1 MRFSRNRLKLN
12 FLFLTIFSF
21 VLFGSYL
28 FIQKVYSL
36 QFIESDHF
44 QDQALSYRERVE
56 VLEAKRGTIYDKHF
70 NVLASSIQSYNV
82 AIRPNEIN
90 DLGLIKILSP
100 ILGIDEN
107 KILNEITENSRFFYL
122 KRNVDFETGQKIK
135 SWNYKGVHLEQS
147 NKRNVYDESTSNLI
161 GLVDPDGNGIE
172 GLELY
177 FDNFLQGQNGEL
189 RYESAPNGAIIPQ
202 GEIKTIQPKHGEDL
216 VLAID
221 SELQYLTE
229 NLCNDALLD
238 TGAFK
243 CSVVFANS
251 LTGEVLI
258 SSETSSSD
266 NKYFDIDL
274 ISARAN
280 YEPGSALKIFTI
292 GSLIESDIVDENNSY
307 LVEDEIEIIDGSC
320 DDNYEGFKGC
330 FKDFLKHEPLNL
342 TVEEIIE
349 RSSNVGTIKI
359 VNNSNIDNVEEFLKK
374 FGFGSRTGVELSG
387 ESKGSFTEYNSCK
400 TCLSSLSI
408 GYSINTTQYQMVK
421 GYSII
426 ANGGNDIQLS
436 LLRNLDQN
444 VNDQNVNQKSI
455 ISNDLSN
462 RLKKLLINVVEGDNG
477 TGKSLRMSGYVIGGK
492 TGTSRTYL
500 EGIGYSDKRFN
511 TSFTGFIETNEGPI
525 VGSVILWGALGSP
538 ISEYVTGGST
548 AAPIFK
554 NIVRNLVPEK

>member
-1 MRFSRNRLKLN
+1 MRFNRNRLKLN
-12 FLFLTIFSF
+12 ILFLTIFSF
-21 VLFGSYL
+21 VLFGSFL

-82 AIRPNEIN
+82 AIKPNEIN
-90 DLGLIKILSP
+90 DLGFIKVLSP

-107 KILNEITENSRFFYL
+107 KIINKITENSGFFYL

-135 SWNYKGVHLEQS
+135 SWNYKGIHLEQS
-147 NKRNVYDESTSNLI
+147 NKRNIYDESTANLI

-177 FDNFLQGQNGEL
+177 FDNYLQGQNGEL

-229 NLCNDALLD
+229 NLCNDALVD

-258 SSETSSSD
+258 SSETSSLD
-266 NKYFDIDL
+266 NKYFNIDL
-274 ISARAN
+274 ISARAY

-292 GSLIESDIVDENNSY
+292 GSLIESDIVDENSSY

-320 DDNYEGFKGC
+320 DDNHEGFKGC

-374 FGFGSRTGVELSG
+374 FGFGSKTGVELSG
-387 ESKGSFTEYNSCK
+387 ESKGSFTEYNTCK

-444 VNDQNVNQKSI
+444 VNQKSI

-477 TGKSLRMSGYVIGGK
+477 TGKSLRMSDYVIGGK

-554 NIVRNLVPEK
+554 NIVRNLVPDK

>member
-21 VLFGSYL
+21 VLFGSFL

-82 AIRPNEIN
+82 AIKPNEIN
-90 DLGLIKILSP
+90 DLGFIKVLSP

-107 KILNEITENSRFFYL
+107 KIINKITENSNFFYL
-122 KRNVDFETGQKIK
+122 KRNVDFDTGQKIK
-135 SWNYKGVHLEQS
+135 SWNYKGIHLEQS
-147 NKRNVYDESTSNLI
+147 NKRNVYDESTANLI

-177 FDNFLQGQNGEL
+177 FDNYLQGQNGEL

-221 SELQYLTE
+221 SELQYLTV
-229 NLCNDALLD
+229 NLCNDALVD

-258 SSETSSSD
+258 SSETSSLD
-266 NKYFDIDL
+266 NKYFNIDL
-274 ISARAN
+274 ISARAY

-292 GSLIESDIVDENNSY
+292 GSLIESDIVDENSSY

-320 DDNYEGFKGC
+320 DDNHEGFKGC

-387 ESKGSFTEYNSCK
+387 ESKGSFTEYNTCK

-426 ANGGNDIQLS
+426 ANGGKDIQLS

-444 VNDQNVNQKSI
+444 VNQKSI
-455 ISNDLSN
+455 ISIDLSN

-477 TGKSLRMSGYVIGGK
+477 TGKSLRMSDYVIGGK

>member
-1 MRFSRNRLKLN
+1 MRFNRNRLKLN
-12 FLFLTIFSF
+12 ILFLTIFSF
-21 VLFGSYL
+21 VLFGSFL

-82 AIRPNEIN
+82 AIKPNEIN
-90 DLGLIKILSP
+90 DLGFIKVLSP

-107 KILNEITENSRFFYL
+107 KIINKITENSGFFYL

-135 SWNYKGVHLEQS
+135 SWNYKGIHLEQS
-147 NKRNVYDESTSNLI
+147 NKRNIYDESTANLI

-177 FDNFLQGQNGEL
+177 FDNYLQGQNGEL

-229 NLCNDALLD
+229 NLCNDALVD

-258 SSETSSSD
+258 SSETSSLD
-266 NKYFDIDL
+266 NKYFNIDL
-274 ISARAN
+274 ISARAY

-292 GSLIESDIVDENNSY
+292 GSLIESDMVDENSSY

-320 DDNYEGFKGC
+320 DDNHEGFKGC

-387 ESKGSFTEYNSCK
+387 ESKGSFTEYNTCK

-426 ANGGNDIQLS
+426 ANGGKDIQLS

-444 VNDQNVNQKSI
+444 VNQKSI
-455 ISNDLSN
+455 ISIDLSN

-477 TGKSLRMSGYVIGGK
+477 TGKSLRMSDYVIGGK

-554 NIVRNLVPEK
+554 NIVRNLVPDK

>member
-21 VLFGSYL
+21 VLFGSFL

-90 DLGLIKILSP
+90 DLGLIKVLSP

-229 NLCNDALLD
+229 NLCNDALVD

-258 SSETSSSD
+258 SSETSSLD

-387 ESKGSFTEYNSCK
+387 ESKGSFTEYNTCK

-426 ANGGNDIQLS
+426 ANGGKDIQLS

-444 VNDQNVNQKSI
+444 VNQKSI
-455 ISNDLSN
+455 ISYDLSN

-554 NIVRNLVPEK
+554 NIVRNLVPDK

>member
-1 MRFSRNRLKLN
+1 MRFNRNRLKLN
-12 FLFLTIFSF
+12 ILFLTIFSF
-21 VLFGSYL
+21 VLFGSFL

-82 AIRPNEIN
+82 AIKPNEIN
-90 DLGLIKILSP
+90 DLGFIKVLSP

-107 KILNEITENSRFFYL
+107 KIINKITENSGFFYL

-177 FDNFLQGQNGEL
+177 FDNYLQGQNGEL

-229 NLCNDALLD
+229 NLCNDALVD

-258 SSETSSSD
+258 SSETSSLD
-266 NKYFDIDL
+266 NKYFNIDL
-274 ISARAN
+274 ISARAY

-292 GSLIESDIVDENNSY
+292 GSLIESDIVDENSSY

-320 DDNYEGFKGC
+320 DDNHEGFKGC

-387 ESKGSFTEYNSCK
+387 ESKGSFTEYNTCK

-444 VNDQNVNQKSI
+444 INQKSI

-554 NIVRNLVPEK
+554 NIVRNLVPDK

>member
-1 MRFSRNRLKLN
+1 MRFNRNRLKLN
-12 FLFLTIFSF
+12 ILFLTIFSF
-21 VLFGSYL
+21 VLFGSFL

-82 AIRPNEIN
+82 AIKPNEIN
-90 DLGLIKILSP
+90 DLGFIKVLSP

-107 KILNEITENSRFFYL
+107 RIINKITENSSFFYL

-135 SWNYKGVHLEQS
+135 SWNYKGIHLEQS
-147 NKRNVYDESTSNLI
+147 NKRNIYDESTANLI

-177 FDNFLQGQNGEL
+177 FDNYLQGQNGEL

-229 NLCNDALLD
+229 NLCNDALVD

-258 SSETSSSD
+258 SSETSSLD
-266 NKYFDIDL
+266 NKYFNIDL
-274 ISARAN
+274 ISARAY

-292 GSLIESDIVDENNSY
+292 GSLIESDIVDENSSY

-320 DDNYEGFKGC
+320 DDNHEGFKGC

-374 FGFGSRTGVELSG
+374 FGFGSKTGVELSG
-387 ESKGSFTEYNSCK
+387 ESKGSFTEYNTCK

-436 LLRNLDQN
+436 LLRNL
-444 VNDQNVNQKSI
+444 DQNVNQKSI

-554 NIVRNLVPEK
+554 NIVRNLVPDK

>member
-1 MRFSRNRLKLN
+1 MRFNRNRLKLN
-12 FLFLTIFSF
+12 ILFLTIFSF
-21 VLFGSYL
+21 VLFGSFL

-82 AIRPNEIN
+82 AIKPNEIN
-90 DLGLIKILSP
+90 DLGFIKVLSP

-107 KILNEITENSRFFYL
+107 KIINKITENSRFFYL

-202 GEIKTIQPKHGEDL
+202 GEIKTIQPQHGEDL

-229 NLCNDALLD
+229 NLCNDALVD

-258 SSETSSSD
+258 SSETSSLD
-266 NKYFDIDL
+266 NKYFNIDL
-274 ISARAN
+274 ISARAY

-292 GSLIESDIVDENNSY
+292 GSLIESDIVDENSSY

-320 DDNYEGFKGC
+320 DDNHEGFKGC

-387 ESKGSFTEYNSCK
+387 ESKGSFTEYNTCK

-426 ANGGNDIQLS
+426 ANGGKDIQLS
-436 LLRNLDQN
+436 LLRNL
-444 VNDQNVNQKSI
+444 DQNVNQKSI

-554 NIVRNLVPEK
+554 NIVRNLVPDK

>member
-21 VLFGSYL
+21 VLFGSFL

-90 DLGLIKILSP
+90 DLGVIKVLSP

-229 NLCNDALLD
+229 NLCNDALVD

-374 FGFGSRTGVELSG
+374 FGFGSKTGVELSG
-387 ESKGSFTEYNSCK
+387 ESKGSFTEYNTCK

-426 ANGGNDIQLS
+426 ANGGKDIQLS
-436 LLRNLDQN
+436 LLRNL
-444 VNDQNVNQKSI
+444 DQNVNQKSI

-554 NIVRNLVPEK
+554 NIVRNLVPDK

>member
-1 MRFSRNRLKLN
+1 MRFNRNRLKLN

-21 VLFGSYL
+21 VLFGSFL

-82 AIRPNEIN
+82 AIKPNEIN
-90 DLGLIKILSP
+90 DLGFIKVLSP

-107 KILNEITENSRFFYL
+107 KIINKITENSGFFYL

-135 SWNYKGVHLEQS
+135 SWNYKGIHLEQS
-147 NKRNVYDESTSNLI
+147 NKRNIYDESTANLI

-177 FDNFLQGQNGEL
+177 FDNYLQGQNGEL

-229 NLCNDALLD
+229 NLCNDALVD

-258 SSETSSSD
+258 SSETSSFD
-266 NKYFDIDL
+266 NKYFNIDL
-274 ISARAN
+274 ISARAY

-292 GSLIESDIVDENNSY
+292 GSLIESDIVDENSSY

-320 DDNYEGFKGC
+320 DDNHEGFKGC

-387 ESKGSFTEYNSCK
+387 ESKGSFTEYNTCK

-426 ANGGNDIQLS
+426 ANGGKDIQLS
-436 LLRNLDQN
+436 LLRNLDR
-444 VNDQNVNQKSI
+444 NVNQKSI
-455 ISNDLSN
+455 ISIDLSN

-554 NIVRNLVPEK
+554 NIVRNLVPDK

>member
-21 VLFGSYL
+21 VLFGSFL

-90 DLGLIKILSP
+90 DLGLIKVLSP

-374 FGFGSRTGVELSG
+374 FGFGSKTGVELSG
-387 ESKGSFTEYNSCK
+387 ESKGSFTEYNTCK

-436 LLRNLDQN
+436 LLRNL
-444 VNDQNVNQKSI
+444 DQNVNQKSI

-554 NIVRNLVPEK
+554 SIVRNLVPDK

>member
-1 MRFSRNRLKLN
+1 MRFNRNRLKLN
-12 FLFLTIFSF
+12 ILFLTIFSF
-21 VLFGSYL
+21 VLFGSFL
-28 FIQKVYSL
+28 FIQKIYSL

-82 AIRPNEIN
+82 AIKPNEIN
-90 DLGLIKILSP
+90 DLGFIKVLSP

-107 KILNEITENSRFFYL
+107 KIINKITENSGFFYL

-135 SWNYKGVHLEQS
+135 SWNYKGIHLEQS
-147 NKRNVYDESTSNLI
+147 NKRNIYDESTANLI

-177 FDNFLQGQNGEL
+177 FDNYLQGQNGEL

-229 NLCNDALLD
+229 NLCNDALVD

-258 SSETSSSD
+258 SSETSSLD
-266 NKYFDIDL
+266 NKYFNIDL
-274 ISARAN
+274 ISARAY

-292 GSLIESDIVDENNSY
+292 GSLIESDIVDENSSY
-307 LVEDEIEIIDGSC
+307 LVEDKIEIIDGSC
-320 DDNYEGFKGC
+320 EDNHEGFKGC

-387 ESKGSFTEYNSCK
+387 ESKGSFTEYNTCK

-426 ANGGNDIQLS
+426 ANGGKDIQLS

-444 VNDQNVNQKSI
+444 VNQKSI
-455 ISNDLSN
+455 ISIDLSN

-477 TGKSLRMSGYVIGGK
+477 TGKSLRMSDYVIGGK

-548 AAPIFK
+548 AAPISVSYTHLTLPT
-554 NIVRNLVPEK
+554 IYSV

>member
-21 VLFGSYL
+21 VLFGSFL

-36 QFIESDHF
+36 QFIESEHF

-90 DLGLIKILSP
+90 DLGVIKVLSP

-202 GEIKTIQPKHGEDL
+202 GEIKTIQPQHGEDL

-221 SELQYLTE
+221 SELQYLSE

-292 GSLIESDIVDENNSY
+292 GSLIESDIVYENNSY

-320 DDNYEGFKGC
+320 DDNYEGYKGC

-444 VNDQNVNQKSI
+444 VNQKSI

-477 TGKSLRMSGYVIGGK
+477 TGKSLRMNGYVIGGK

-554 NIVRNLVPEK
+554 NIVRNLVPDK

>member
-1 MRFSRNRLKLN
+1 MRFNRNRLKLN
-12 FLFLTIFSF
+12 ILFLTIFSF
-21 VLFGSYL
+21 VLFGSFL

-82 AIRPNEIN
+82 AIKPNEIN
-90 DLGLIKILSP
+90 DLGFIKVLSP

-107 KILNEITENSRFFYL
+107 KIINKITENSGFFYL

-135 SWNYKGVHLEQS
+135 SWNYKGIHLEQS
-147 NKRNVYDESTSNLI
+147 NKRNIYDESTANLI

-177 FDNFLQGQNGEL
+177 FDNYLQGQNGEL

-229 NLCNDALLD
+229 NLCNDALVD

-258 SSETSSSD
+258 SSETSSLD
-266 NKYFDIDL
+266 NKYFNIDL
-274 ISARAN
+274 ISARAY

-292 GSLIESDIVDENNSY
+292 GSLIESDIVDENSSY

-320 DDNYEGFKGC
+320 DDNHEGFKGC

-387 ESKGSFTEYNSCK
+387 ESKGSFTEYNTCK

-436 LLRNLDQN
+436 LLRNL
-444 VNDQNVNQKSI
+444 DQNVNQKSI

-554 NIVRNLVPEK
+554 NIVRNLVPDK

>member
-21 VLFGSYL
+21 VLFGSFL

-90 DLGLIKILSP
+90 DLGLIKVLSP

-229 NLCNDALLD
+229 NLCNDALVD

-258 SSETSSSD
+258 SSETSSLD

-387 ESKGSFTEYNSCK
+387 ESKGSFTEYNTCK

-426 ANGGNDIQLS
+426 ANGGKDIQLS
-436 LLRNLDQN
+436 LLRNL
-444 VNDQNVNQKSI
+444 DQNVNQKSI

-477 TGKSLRMSGYVIGGK
+477 TGKSLRMSDYVIGGK

-554 NIVRNLVPEK
+554 NIVRNLVPDK

>member
-90 DLGLIKILSP
+90 DLSFIKVLSP

-374 FGFGSRTGVELSG
+374 FGFGSKTGVELSG
-387 ESKGSFTEYNSCK
+387 ESKGSFTEYNTCK

-436 LLRNLDQN
+436 LLRNL
-444 VNDQNVNQKSI
+444 DQNVNQKSI

-554 NIVRNLVPEK
+554 NIVRNLVPDK

>member
-1 MRFSRNRLKLN
+1 MRFNRNRLKLN
-12 FLFLTIFSF
+12 ILFLTIFSF
-21 VLFGSYL
+21 VLFGSFL

-70 NVLASSIQSYNV
+70 NVLASSIQSYNI
-82 AIRPNEIN
+82 AIKPNEIN
-90 DLGLIKILSP
+90 DLGFIKVLSP

-107 KILNEITENSRFFYL
+107 KIINKITENSGFFYL

-135 SWNYKGVHLEQS
+135 SWNYKGIHLEQS
-147 NKRNVYDESTSNLI
+147 NKRNIYDESTANLI

-177 FDNFLQGQNGEL
+177 FDNYLQGQNGEL

-229 NLCNDALLD
+229 NLCNDALVD

-258 SSETSSSD
+258 SSETSSLD
-266 NKYFDIDL
+266 NKYFNIDL
-274 ISARAN
+274 ISARAY

-292 GSLIESDIVDENNSY
+292 GSLIESDIVDENSSY
-307 LVEDEIEIIDGSC
+307 LVEDKIEIIDGSC
-320 DDNYEGFKGC
+320 EDNHEGFKGC

-387 ESKGSFTEYNSCK
+387 ESKGSFTEYNTCK

-444 VNDQNVNQKSI
+444 VNQKSI

-477 TGKSLRMSGYVIGGK
+477 TGKSLRMSDYVIGGK

-554 NIVRNLVPEK
+554 NIVRNLVPDK

>member
-1 MRFSRNRLKLN
+1 M
-12 FLFLTIFSF
+12 IFSF
-21 VLFGSYL
+21 VLFGSFL

-374 FGFGSRTGVELSG
+374 FGFGSKTGVELSG
-387 ESKGSFTEYNSCK
+387 ESKGSFTEYKTCK

-426 ANGGNDIQLS
+426 ANGGKDIQLS
-436 LLRNLDQN
+436 LLRNL
-444 VNDQNVNQKSI
+444 DQNVNQKSI

-554 NIVRNLVPEK
+554 NIVRNLVPDK

>member
-1 MRFSRNRLKLN
+1 MRFNRNRLKLN

-90 DLGLIKILSP
+90 DLGLIKVLSP

-387 ESKGSFTEYNSCK
+387 ESKGSFTEYNTCK

-436 LLRNLDQN
+436 LLRNL
-444 VNDQNVNQKSI
+444 DQNVNQKSI

-554 NIVRNLVPEK
+554 NIVRNLVPDK

>member
-21 VLFGSYL
+21 VLFGSFL

-90 DLGLIKILSP
+90 DLGLIKVLSP
-100 ILGIDEN
+100 VLGIDEN

-387 ESKGSFTEYNSCK
+387 ESKGSFTEYNTCK

-436 LLRNLDQN
+436 LLRNL
-444 VNDQNVNQKSI
+444 DQNVNQKSI

-554 NIVRNLVPEK
+554 NIVRNLVPDK

>member
-1 MRFSRNRLKLN
+1 MRFNRNRLKLN
-12 FLFLTIFSF
+12 ILFLTIFSF
-21 VLFGSYL
+21 VLFGSFL

-82 AIRPNEIN
+82 AIKPNEIN
-90 DLGLIKILSP
+90 DLGFIKVLSP

-107 KILNEITENSRFFYL
+107 KIINKITENSGFFYL

-135 SWNYKGVHLEQS
+135 SWNYKGIHLEQS
-147 NKRNVYDESTSNLI
+147 NKRNIYDESTANLI

-177 FDNFLQGQNGEL
+177 FDNYLQGQNGEL

-229 NLCNDALLD
+229 NLCNDALVD

-258 SSETSSSD
+258 SSETSSLD
-266 NKYFDIDL
+266 NKYFNIDL
-274 ISARAN
+274 ISARAY

-292 GSLIESDIVDENNSY
+292 GSLIESDIVDENSSY
-307 LVEDEIEIIDGSC
+307 LVEDKIEIIDGSC
-320 DDNYEGFKGC
+320 EENHEGFKGC

-374 FGFGSRTGVELSG
+374 FGFGSKTGVELSG
-387 ESKGSFTEYNSCK
+387 ESKGSFTEYNTCK

-444 VNDQNVNQKSI
+444 INQKSI

-554 NIVRNLVPEK
+554 NIVRNLVPDK

>member
-21 VLFGSYL
+21 VLFGSFL

-229 NLCNDALLD
+229 NLCNDALVD

-387 ESKGSFTEYNSCK
+387 ESKGSFTEYNTCK

-426 ANGGNDIQLS
+426 ANGGYDIQLS
-436 LLRNLDQN
+436 LLRNL
-444 VNDQNVNQKSI
+444 DQNVNQKSI

-477 TGKSLRMSGYVIGGK
+477 TGKSLRMSDYVIGGK

-554 NIVRNLVPEK
+554 NIVRNLVPDK

>member
-1 MRFSRNRLKLN
+1 MRFNRNRLKLN
-12 FLFLTIFSF
+12 ILFLMIFSF
-21 VLFGSYL
+21 VLFGSFL

-82 AIRPNEIN
+82 AIKPNEIN
-90 DLGLIKILSP
+90 DLGFIKVLSP

-107 KILNEITENSRFFYL
+107 KIINKITENSGFFYL

-135 SWNYKGVHLEQS
+135 SWNYKGIHLEQS
-147 NKRNVYDESTSNLI
+147 NKRNIYDESTANLI

-177 FDNFLQGQNGEL
+177 FDNYLQGQNGEL

-229 NLCNDALLD
+229 NLCNDALVD

-258 SSETSSSD
+258 SSETSSLD
-266 NKYFDIDL
+266 NKYFNIDL
-274 ISARAN
+274 ISARAY

-292 GSLIESDIVDENNSY
+292 GSLIESDIIDENSSY
-307 LVEDEIEIIDGSC
+307 LVEDKIEIIDGSC
-320 DDNYEGFKGC
+320 EENHEGFKGC

-387 ESKGSFTEYNSCK
+387 ESKGSFTEYKTCK

-444 VNDQNVNQKSI
+444 VNQKSI

-477 TGKSLRMSGYVIGGK
+477 TGKSLRMSDYVIGGK

-554 NIVRNLVPEK
+554 NIVRNLVPDK

>member
-1 MRFSRNRLKLN
+1 MKFNRNRLKLN

-21 VLFGSYL
+21 VLFGSFL

-82 AIRPNEIN
+82 AIKPNEIN
-90 DLGLIKILSP
+90 DLGFIKVLSP

-107 KILNEITENSRFFYL
+107 KIINKITENSSFFYL

-135 SWNYKGVHLEQS
+135 SWNYKGIHLEQS
-147 NKRNVYDESTSNLI
+147 NKRNIYDESTANLI

-177 FDNFLQGQNGEL
+177 FDNYLQGQNGEL

-229 NLCNDALLD
+229 NLCNDALVD

-258 SSETSSSD
+258 SSETSSLD
-266 NKYFDIDL
+266 NKYFNIDL
-274 ISARAN
+274 ISARAY

-320 DDNYEGFKGC
+320 DDNHEGFKGC

-387 ESKGSFTEYNSCK
+387 ESKGSFTEYNTCK

-426 ANGGNDIQLS
+426 ANGGKDIQLS
-436 LLRNLDQN
+436 LLRNLDR
-444 VNDQNVNQKSI
+444 NVNQKSI
-455 ISNDLSN
+455 ISIDLSN

-477 TGKSLRMSGYVIGGK
+477 TGKSLRMSDYVIGGK

>member
-21 VLFGSYL
+21 VLFGSFL

-229 NLCNDALLD
+229 NLCNDALVD

-374 FGFGSRTGVELSG
+374 FGFGSKTGVELSG
-387 ESKGSFTEYNSCK
+387 ESKGSFTEYNTCK

-426 ANGGNDIQLS
+426 ANGGKDIQLS
-436 LLRNLDQN
+436 LLRNL
-444 VNDQNVNQKSI
+444 DQNVNQKSI

-554 NIVRNLVPEK
+554 NIVRNLVPDK

>member
-12 FLFLTIFSF
+12 FLFLMIFSF
-21 VLFGSYL
+21 VLFGSFL

-387 ESKGSFTEYNSCK
+387 ESKGSFTEYNTCK

-436 LLRNLDQN
+436 LLRNL
-444 VNDQNVNQKSI
+444 DQNVNQKSI

-511 TSFTGFIETNEGPI
+511 TSFTGFIETNQGPI

-554 NIVRNLVPEK
+554 NIVRNLVPDK

>member
-1 MRFSRNRLKLN
+1 MRFSRDRLKLN
-12 FLFLTIFSF
+12 LLFLTIFSF
-21 VLFGSYL
+21 VLFGSFL

-387 ESKGSFTEYNSCK
+387 ESKGSFTEYKTCK

-436 LLRNLDQN
+436 LLRNL
-444 VNDQNVNQKSI
+444 DQNVNQKSI

-554 NIVRNLVPEK
+554 SIVRNLVPDK

>member
-21 VLFGSYL
+21 VLFGSFL

-266 NKYFDIDL
+266 NK
-274 ISARAN
+274 
-280 YEPGSALKIFTI
+280 
-292 GSLIESDIVDENNSY
+292 
-307 LVEDEIEIIDGSC
+307 
-320 DDNYEGFKGC
+320 
-330 FKDFLKHEPLNL
+330 KDFLKHEPLNL

-426 ANGGNDIQLS
+426 ANGGKDIQLS
-436 LLRNLDQN
+436 LLRNL
-444 VNDQNVNQKSI
+444 DQNVNQKSI

-554 NIVRNLVPEK
+554 NIVRNLVPDK

>member
-1 MRFSRNRLKLN
+1 MRFNRNRLKLN
-12 FLFLTIFSF
+12 ILFLTIFSF
-21 VLFGSYL
+21 VLFGSFL

-82 AIRPNEIN
+82 AIKPNEIN
-90 DLGLIKILSP
+90 DLGFIKVLSP

-107 KILNEITENSRFFYL
+107 KIINKITENSGFFYL

-135 SWNYKGVHLEQS
+135 SWNYKGIHLEQS
-147 NKRNVYDESTSNLI
+147 NKRNIYDESTANLI

-177 FDNFLQGQNGEL
+177 FDNYLQGQNGEL

-229 NLCNDALLD
+229 NLCNDALVD

-258 SSETSSSD
+258 SSETSSFD
-266 NKYFDIDL
+266 NKYFNIDL
-274 ISARAN
+274 ISARAY

-292 GSLIESDIVDENNSY
+292 GSLIESDIVDENSSY

-320 DDNYEGFKGC
+320 DDNHEGFKGC

-359 VNNSNIDNVEEFLKK
+359 VNSSNIDNVEEFLKK
-374 FGFGSRTGVELSG
+374 FGFGSKTGVELSG
-387 ESKGSFTEYNSCK
+387 ESKGSFTEYNTCK

-436 LLRNLDQN
+436 LLRNL
-444 VNDQNVNQKSI
+444 DQNVNQKSI

-554 NIVRNLVPEK
+554 NIVRNLVPDK

>member
-12 FLFLTIFSF
+12 LLFLTIFSF
-21 VLFGSYL
+21 VLFGSFL

-90 DLGLIKILSP
+90 DLGLIKVLSP

-258 SSETSSSD
+258 SSETSSLD

-387 ESKGSFTEYNSCK
+387 ESKGSFTEYNTCK

-426 ANGGNDIQLS
+426 ANGGKDIQLS
-436 LLRNLDQN
+436 LLRNL
-444 VNDQNVNQKSI
+444 DQNVNQKSI

-554 NIVRNLVPEK
+554 NIVRNLVPDK

>member
-90 DLGLIKILSP
+90 DLSFIKVLSP

-258 SSETSSSD
+258 SSETSSLD

-387 ESKGSFTEYNSCK
+387 ESKGSFTEYNTCK

-436 LLRNLDQN
+436 LLRNL
-444 VNDQNVNQKSI
+444 DQNVNQKSI

-554 NIVRNLVPEK
+554 NIVRNLVPDK

>member
-21 VLFGSYL
+21 VLFGSFL

-36 QFIESDHF
+36 QFIESEHF

-90 DLGLIKILSP
+90 DLGVIKVLSP

-202 GEIKTIQPKHGEDL
+202 GEIKTIQPQHGEDL

-221 SELQYLTE
+221 SELQYLSE

-292 GSLIESDIVDENNSY
+292 GSLIESDIVYENNSY

-320 DDNYEGFKGC
+320 DDNYEGYKGC

-426 ANGGNDIQLS
+426 ANGGKDIQLS
-436 LLRNLDQN
+436 LLRNLE
-444 VNDQNVNQKSI
+444 QNVNQKSI

-477 TGKSLRMSGYVIGGK
+477 TGKSLRMNGYVIGGK

-554 NIVRNLVPEK
+554 NIVRNLVPDK

>member
-387 ESKGSFTEYNSCK
+387 ESKGSFTEYNTCK

-444 VNDQNVNQKSI
+444 INQKSI

-554 NIVRNLVPEK
+554 NIVRNLVPDK

>member
-21 VLFGSYL
+21 VLFGSFL

-36 QFIESDHF
+36 QFIESEHF

-90 DLGLIKILSP
+90 DLGVIKVLSP

-202 GEIKTIQPKHGEDL
+202 GEIKTIQPQHGEDL

-221 SELQYLTE
+221 SELQYLSE

-292 GSLIESDIVDENNSY
+292 GSLIESDIVYENNSY

-320 DDNYEGFKGC
+320 DDNYEGYKGC

-359 VNNSNIDNVEEFLKK
+359 VNKSNIDNVEEFLKK

-426 ANGGNDIQLS
+426 ANGGKDIQLS
-436 LLRNLDQN
+436 LLRSLE
-444 VNDQNVNQKSI
+444 QNVNQKSI

-477 TGKSLRMSGYVIGGK
+477 TGKSLRMNGYVIGGK

-554 NIVRNLVPEK
+554 NIVRNLVPDK

>member
-21 VLFGSYL
+21 VLFGSFL

-36 QFIESDHF
+36 QFIESEHF

-90 DLGLIKILSP
+90 DLGVIKVLSP

-202 GEIKTIQPKHGEDL
+202 GEIKTIQPQHGEDL

-320 DDNYEGFKGC
+320 DDNYEGYKGC

-387 ESKGSFTEYNSCK
+387 ESKGSFTEYNTCK

-426 ANGGNDIQLS
+426 ANGGKDIQLS
-436 LLRNLDQN
+436 LLRNL
-444 VNDQNVNQKSI
+444 DQNVNQKSI

-477 TGKSLRMSGYVIGGK
+477 TGKSLRMSDYVIGGK

-554 NIVRNLVPEK
+554 NIVRNLVPDK

>member
-28 FIQKVYSL
+28 FIQKVYFL

-90 DLGLIKILSP
+90 DLGVIKVLSP

-202 GEIKTIQPKHGEDL
+202 GEIKTIQPQHGEDL

-387 ESKGSFTEYNSCK
+387 ESKGSFTEYNTCK

-426 ANGGNDIQLS
+426 ANGGKDIQLS

-444 VNDQNVNQKSI
+444 VNQKSI
-455 ISNDLSN
+455 ISIDLSN

-477 TGKSLRMSGYVIGGK
+477 TGKSLRMSDYVIGGK

-554 NIVRNLVPEK
+554 NIVRNLVPDK

>member
-1 MRFSRNRLKLN
+1 MRFNRNRLKLN

-21 VLFGSYL
+21 VLFGSFL
-28 FIQKVYSL
+28 FIQKIYSL
-36 QFIESDHF
+36 QFTESAHF

-82 AIRPNEIN
+82 AIKPNEID
-90 DLGLIKILSP
+90 DLSIIKVLSP
-100 ILGIDEN
+100 ILGIDQN
-107 KILNEITENSRFFYL
+107 KILNKIIDNSGFFYL

-177 FDNFLQGQNGEL
+177 FDNYLQGQNGEL

-202 GEIKTIQPKHGEDL
+202 GQVKTIQPKHGKDL

-229 NLCNDALLD
+229 NLCNDALVD

-258 SSETSSSD
+258 SSETSSLD
-266 NKYFDIDL
+266 NKYFNIDL
-274 ISARAN
+274 ISARAY

-359 VNNSNIDNVEEFLKK
+359 VNNSNIDDVEEFLKK

-387 ESKGSFTEYNSCK
+387 ESKGSFTEYNTCE

-426 ANGGNDIQLS
+426 ANGGKDIQLT
-436 LLRNLDQN
+436 LLRNL
-444 VNDQNVNQKSI
+444 DQNVNQKSI
-455 ISNDLSN
+455 ISNDLSD

-554 NIVRNLVPEK
+554 NIVKNLVPDK

>member
-1 MRFSRNRLKLN
+1 MRFNRNRLKLN
-12 FLFLTIFSF
+12 FLFLTIFTF
-21 VLFGSYL
+21 LLFGSFL
-28 FIQKVYSL
+28 FIQKIYSL
-36 QFIESDHF
+36 QFIESDYF

-56 VLEAKRGTIYDKHF
+56 ILEAKRGTIYDKHF

-82 AIRPNEIN
+82 AIKPSEIN
-90 DLGLIKILSP
+90 DLGFIKVLSP
-100 ILGIDEN
+100 ILGIDEK
-107 KILNEITENSRFFYL
+107 KILNKITENSNFFYL
-122 KRNVDFETGQKIK
+122 KRNVDFQTGQKIK

-177 FDNFLQGQNGEL
+177 FDNYLKGQNGEL

-229 NLCNDALLD
+229 NLCNNALID

-258 SSETSSSD
+258 SSETSSLD
-266 NKYFDIDL
+266 NKYFNIDL
-274 ISARAN
+274 ISARAY

-292 GSLIESDIVDENNSY
+292 GSLLESDIVNEKKTY
-307 LVEDEIEIIDGSC
+307 LVEDKIEIIDGSC

-342 TVEEIIE
+342 SVKEIIE

-359 VNNSNIDNVEEFLKK
+359 VNKSSIDVVEEFLKK

-387 ESKGSFTEYNSCK
+387 ESRGTFTEYNTCK

-426 ANGGNDIQLS
+426 ANGGKDIQLT
-436 LLRNLDQN
+436 LLRNLEQN
-444 VNDQNVNQKSI
+444 KNQKSI

-525 VGSVILWGALGSP
+525 VGSVILWGAIGSP

-554 NIVRNLVPEK
+554 NIVRNLVPDK

>member
-21 VLFGSYL
+21 VLFGSFL

-90 DLGLIKILSP
+90 DLGLIKVLSP

-202 GEIKTIQPKHGEDL
+202 GEIKTIQPQHGEDL

-229 NLCNDALLD
+229 NLCNDALVD

-258 SSETSSSD
+258 SSETSSLD

-387 ESKGSFTEYNSCK
+387 ESKGSFTEYNTCK

-426 ANGGNDIQLS
+426 ANGGKDIQLS
-436 LLRNLDQN
+436 LLRNL
-444 VNDQNVNQKSI
+444 DQNVNQKSI

-477 TGKSLRMSGYVIGGK
+477 TGKSLRMNGYVIGGK

-554 NIVRNLVPEK
+554 NIVRNLVPDK

>member
-21 VLFGSYL
+21 VLFGSFL

-90 DLGLIKILSP
+90 DLGVIKVLSP

-202 GEIKTIQPKHGEDL
+202 GEIKTIQPQHGEDL

-444 VNDQNVNQKSI
+444 VNQKSI

-554 NIVRNLVPEK
+554 NIVRNLVPDK

>member
-1 MRFSRNRLKLN
+1 MRFNRNRLKLN
-12 FLFLTIFSF
+12 ILFLTIFSF
-21 VLFGSYL
+21 VLFGSFL

-82 AIRPNEIN
+82 AIKPNEIN
-90 DLGLIKILSP
+90 DLGFIKVLSP

-107 KILNEITENSRFFYL
+107 KIINKITENSSFFYL

-135 SWNYKGVHLEQS
+135 SWNYKGIHLEQS
-147 NKRNVYDESTSNLI
+147 NKRNIYDESTANLI

-177 FDNFLQGQNGEL
+177 FDNYLQGQNGEL

-229 NLCNDALLD
+229 NLCNDALVD

-258 SSETSSSD
+258 SSETSSLD
-266 NKYFDIDL
+266 NKYFNIDL
-274 ISARAN
+274 ISARAY

-292 GSLIESDIVDENNSY
+292 GSLIESDIVDENSSY

-320 DDNYEGFKGC
+320 DDNHEGFKGC

-387 ESKGSFTEYNSCK
+387 ESKGSFTEYNTCK

-426 ANGGNDIQLS
+426 ANGGKDIQLS
-436 LLRNLDQN
+436 LLRNL
-444 VNDQNVNQKSI
+444 DQNVNQKSI

-477 TGKSLRMSGYVIGGK
+477 TGKSLRMSDYVIGGK

-554 NIVRNLVPEK
+554 NIVRNLVPDK